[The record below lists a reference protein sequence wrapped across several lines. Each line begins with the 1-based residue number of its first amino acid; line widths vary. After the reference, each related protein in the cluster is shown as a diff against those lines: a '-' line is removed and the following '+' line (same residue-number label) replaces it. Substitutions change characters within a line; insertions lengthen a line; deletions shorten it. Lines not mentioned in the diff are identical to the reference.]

1 VIGSDGEPSDPITG
15 SKGWSVAFAGV
26 VAPDATP
33 APRPRRR
40 WRRPVVLAAVCG
52 LVVAGALWAT
62 ADGSGT
68 VATTVAATG
77 PTVAGAE
84 VEGEWATTTSTT
96 TTTMAAAPAD
106 DGLAIAPPLARPWA
120 DDFLVADATGAGV
133 PLFSE
138 PGVPVPSGRVMEN
151 PTWEGLTLTFL
162 VRDRT
167 ADWLRVQLMSRPN
180 SALAW
185 IRRAD
190 VTLRRVQHHIVIER
204 GARRLTVYRGEEQV
218 FQSSVATGKDSSPTP
233 LGTFFV
239 DGVVRLSPPHRSYGT
254 GQLSFT
260 GFSEVYESFGGGVGQ
275 VAMHGTQNP
284 ALIGTPASNGCVRM
298 RNEDIDHVT
307 TLAPTGT
314 PVEVVA

>member
-1 VIGSDGEPSDPITG
+1 MLVG
-15 SKGWSVAFAGV
+15 VA
-26 VAPDATP
+26 
-33 APRPRRR
+33 
-40 WRRPVVLAAVCG
+40 
-52 LVVAGALWAT
+52 VAGALWVAGR
-62 ADGSGT
+62 GSDP

-77 PTVAGAE
+77 PSVAIAE
-84 VEGEWATTTSTT
+84 VEGSWDTTTTST

-106 DGLAIAPPLARPWA
+106 DGLAIAPPLPRPYA
-120 DDFLVADATGAGV
+120 DDFLVADAIGPGV
-133 PLFSE
+133 PLFSA
-138 PGVPVPSGRVMEN
+138 PDVPVPSGRVMDN

-162 VRDRT
+162 VRERT
-167 ADWLRVQLMSRPN
+167 PDWLHVQLMSRPN

-185 IRRAD
+185 IRRSD

-204 GARRLTVYRGEEQV
+204 EARRLTVFAGEEQL
-218 FQSSVATGKDSSPTP
+218 FQTSVATGRSSSPTP

-239 DGVVRLSPPHRSYGT
+239 DGVVHLSPPHPAYGT

-298 RNEDIDHVT
+298 TNDDIELVT
-307 TLAPTGT
+307 TMAPTGT
-314 PVEVVA
+314 PVEVIA